1 MLSCPIG
8 DQLDQLRVLNLACT
22 GSVKQQLCTRTT
34 MWTLMLPSEVLNLPT
49 ADLCVS
55 LTNLAAY
62 WLPVRK
68 KGRGGNLSSHT
79 EWLVGSFR
87 KGTKYI

>member
-1 MLSCPIG
+1 
-8 DQLDQLRVLNLACT
+8 
-22 GSVKQQLCTRTT
+22 

-62 WLPVRK
+62 WFPVRK

-79 EWLVGSFR
+79 VVSWQLQ
-87 KGTKYI
+87 KGHEIYIATGAGV